1 MSLKEVIALRIQFN
15 GYLIDIDLTSKIPIE
30 EWENSE
36 LEIVVLSSSLGK
48 ASMTLWMD
56 SNWQLLLP
64 QLS

>member
-15 GYLIDIDLTSKIPIE
+15 GYLIDIDLTSKTPIE